1 MNEAMDAE
9 VIVLPKGYDP
19 DSYMFAFG
27 REAFDGLSKKATGM
41 VAFLIESAINANG
54 LSMEGKVRII
64 SELIG
69 PLSEIKDSV
78 SRSIYIKYLSER
90 IGVDETAIAGKIE
103 AEKRGAGGQYHSGYT
118 SRQEQSSPQAASTGE
133 AAISPEMNRIEKQ
146 IVTMMLKFPD
156 IIPEIQK
163 RQVLSYFGNKQL
175 MDMGNLLI
183 EHPVVTPEDLSGM
196 MNRFTSPDAQKIM
209 ASLAISDDCWD
220 YETANKL
227 ICQFMNSRQR
237 RRGSLLNQIKAAE
250 KNNDETLLFELL
262 RQKQAQRAGR

>member
-27 REAFDGLSKKATGM
+27 REAFEDLSKKATGM

-64 SELIG
+64 AELTG

-78 SRSIYIKYLSER
+78 ARSIYIKYLSER

-103 AEKRGAGGQYHSGYT
+103 AEKRRAGGQYHSDYT
-118 SRQEQSSPQAASTGE
+118 SRQEQSSPQATSNGE
-133 AAISPEMNRIEKQ
+133 TAISPEMNRIEKQ

-196 MNRFTSPDAQKIM
+196 MNRLTSPDAQKIM
-209 ASLAISDDCWD
+209 ASLAICDDCWD

-237 RRGSLLNQIKAAE
+237 RRGSLLNQIKTAE